1 MESVV
6 NIKDVILTWISK
18 NKRYAT
24 NNLKQHKDIFDIL
37 FYLLLE
43 EFINNASEEQLEL
56 MIDSVC
62 VKYQKDA
69 ICESTIE
76 QFKEIIMR
84 NKKPVTEIV

>member
-1 MESVV
+1 
-6 NIKDVILTWISK
+6 
-18 NKRYAT
+18 
-24 NNLKQHKDIFDIL
+24 
-37 FYLLLE
+37 LLLE